1 MDPVNRPPTESEWRR
16 ANRALRV
23 LRAANRA
30 VVQARSEQELL
41 SEICDVVVGTGGYRL
56 AWIGFAQHDAE
67 RTIRP
72 VASSGAG
79 VSYLQAITVT
89 WADEPRGRGAV
100 GTSIRTGQISM
111 ASVKDPRF
119 APWREHAERHGYAYC
134 LSLPLFC
141 EGRVLGALAIY
152 APEPDA
158 FDGEEVA
165 LLSDLATDLSFGIE
179 TLRKRL
185 ELLRK
190 DARLERAHRMAG
202 MGTWESGPG
211 MANLDW
217 SGEVFRIFGR
227 QPGELPVSRQS
238 FLDCVCPEDR
248 DLVSRALDQTLSTGD
263 PSEVEYRILR
273 PDGSQ
278 RVIRMHAEAVRDETG
293 AVATLT
299 GTVQDITDFRRLEEL
314 LLQSQKLEGVGRLAG
329 GVAHDFNNLLTVIN
343 GYSDLLLGQIEE
355 LDPLHGPLVEIRKA
369 GQRAADLTQQL
380 LAFSRRQVLQLR
392 PVDLNAVIADLEKML
407 RRVIGED
414 IDLATSLHPAAGA
427 VLADPGQIH
436 QVVMNLVL
444 NARDAMPGGGH
455 LTIETA
461 PVDLDERYARQ
472 HPGVTP
478 GPYVMLAVSDTGVGM
493 DAETQA
499 HLFEPFFTTKPRGVG
514 TGLGLSTVYGIVKQ
528 SNGSV
533 WVYSEVGKG
542 TTFKVYLPR
551 VDAAPEPAA
560 PPAPEGPAMRGFE
573 TVLVVEDEPEVRRLT
588 CEILK
593 AHGYRVLEAANAGE
607 ALLLSERHPAPI
619 HLMITDVVMPGLNGR
634 ELAERLSPLRPGL
647 RVLFM
652 SGYMENTI
660 AHRGLLDPDVAY
672 LQKPFMPEQLLTKVR
687 ATLGPPQP
695 PGTVL
700 VLDAEESIRRLV
712 RQILEPAGYAV
723 LEAPTSREAVRWTE
737 AGPVD
742 LLIADLATPGGGD
755 AVRALRARR
764 PAAKVV
770 LIAGGVEGP
779 AGPAHSDATLFK
791 PIRADALLKTI
802 RELR

>member
-1 MDPVNRPPTESEWRR
+1 
-16 ANRALRV
+16 
-23 LRAANRA
+23 
-30 VVQARSEQELL
+30 
-41 SEICDVVVGTGGYRL
+41 
-56 AWIGFAQHDAE
+56 
-67 RTIRP
+67 
-72 VASSGAG
+72 
-79 VSYLQAITVT
+79 
-89 WADEPRGRGAV
+89 
-100 GTSIRTGQISM
+100 
-111 ASVKDPRF
+111 
-119 APWREHAERHGYAYC
+119 
-134 LSLPLFC
+134 
-141 EGRVLGALAIY
+141 
-152 APEPDA
+152 
-158 FDGEEVA
+158 
-165 LLSDLATDLSFGIE
+165 
-179 TLRKRL
+179 
-185 ELLRK
+185 
-190 DARLERAHRMAG
+190 
-202 MGTWESGPG
+202 
-211 MANLDW
+211 
-217 SGEVFRIFGR
+217 
-227 QPGELPVSRQS
+227 
-238 FLDCVCPEDR
+238 
-248 DLVSRALDQTLSTGD
+248 
-263 PSEVEYRILR
+263 
-273 PDGSQ
+273 
-278 RVIRMHAEAVRDETG
+278 
-293 AVATLT
+293 
-299 GTVQDITDFRRLEEL
+299 
-314 LLQSQKLEGVGRLAG
+314 
-329 GVAHDFNNLLTVIN
+329 
-343 GYSDLLLGQIEE
+343 
-355 LDPLHGPLVEIRKA
+355 
-369 GQRAADLTQQL
+369 
-380 LAFSRRQVLQLR
+380 
-392 PVDLNAVIADLEKML
+392 
-407 RRVIGED
+407 
-414 IDLATSLHPAAGA
+414 
-427 VLADPGQIH
+427 
-436 QVVMNLVL
+436 
-444 NARDAMPGGGH
+444 
-455 LTIETA
+455 
-461 PVDLDERYARQ
+461 
-472 HPGVTP
+472 
-478 GPYVMLAVSDTGVGM
+478 MLAVSDTGVGM

-619 HLMITDVVMPGLNGR
+619 HLMITDVVMPGLTGR
-634 ELAERLSPLRPGL
+634 ELAERLSPLQPGL

-695 PGTVL
+695 LGTVL